1 MKQPWYVSHAETIT
15 QNVLGQ
21 LLAIVIL
28 WVYNIPFWTTGWK
41 LQLTFFVVAYA
52 RGYGVRRFF
61 ESLKTKKPHR
71 IGTQLEQGRTHMN
84 AIPTTKEAL
93 KQAFLLWGKLEKEGK
108 TKTRAELEATPQD
121 VVASECAEHLWA
133 LLKDQIREQQP
144 YDPVHFEN
152 RVKVFSDH
160 LVLCISFDTL
170 AVAATGSDYF
180 DSFKVEGNP
189 ISVADKAA
197 FARAV
202 ASSLNME
209 EEDGSTKVTRMLDRA
224 FKYVVEQGDDSI
236 ETA

>member
-28 WVYNIPFWTTGWK
+28 WVYSIPFWTTGWK

-71 IGTQLEQGRTHMN
+71 IETQPEQRRTHMN

-93 KQAFLLWGKLEKEGK
+93 KQAFLLWSKLEKEGK

-121 VVASECAEHLWA
+121 EVASECAEHLWN
-133 LLKDQIREQQP
+133 LLKDQIRDQQP
-144 YDPVHFEN
+144 FEPVLLQN
-152 RVKVFSDH
+152 RVKVVGDH
-160 LVLCISFDTL
+160 LVLCLSFDTI
-170 AVAATGSDYF
+170 AAAALGSDYF
-180 DSFKVEGNP
+180 GSFEAEGNP
-189 ISVADKAA
+189 IKVADKEA

-236 ETA
+236 GDS